1 MRTAFSY
8 TGDSKIYRN
17 WLAAETCTYFL
28 RQRFLR
34 WNGGNIMVELD
45 SNFVMNTVFPRV
57 MKAGLWG
64 AFTFMTVYYL
74 PLALLPSNI
83 PQNILSFN
91 YKAQLLDFA
100 LISVFFAIAG
110 QLFSKTV
117 IGCGFGIARALVIV
131 AYFLVISG
139 GGILTLTVP
148 ISEFTLNLTID
159 ISIILLMIVAVNL
172 LSIAKN
178 LLEAI
183 NILTENSTNI
193 DLT

>member
-1 MRTAFSY
+1 
-8 TGDSKIYRN
+8 
-17 WLAAETCTYFL
+17 
-28 RQRFLR
+28 
-34 WNGGNIMVELD
+34 MVELD